1 MLYAD
6 SIGFNVTSKI
16 KVSIK
21 NVKYKKKQIQFK
33 KMITIKMIEKFNDI
47 L

>member
-33 KMITIKMIEKFNDI
+33 KK
-47 L
+47 